1 MESEKWKVSVSR
13 SFSRFPVSPKIR
25 KITNP
30 FIMYDHKGDDQK
42 SLLICEMA
50 ASDRPRE
57 KAMAQGFDSLSDA
70 EVMAIIFATGIK
82 GVSVIDLC
90 KDILNRNRGHL
101 SLVTRKQWSQL
112 VEEHKGIGAVKAITL
127 LAALELGRRAS
138 EDAKRLAQE
147 EPMGAS
153 SDAYEYMKPH
163 FQWLQHEEFWVLY
176 LNHGGKVVSEKRISM
191 GSTNATSVDVKL
203 IMRYAL
209 DCLAASM
216 VLCHNHPSGTLR
228 PSNEDD
234 NITKK
239 IADAARLFDIRV
251 FDHII
256 FTDGSYYS
264 YSDHSRL

>member
-1 MESEKWKVSVSR
+1 
-13 SFSRFPVSPKIR
+13 
-25 KITNP
+25 
-30 FIMYDHKGDDQK
+30 MYNHEGDDQK
-42 SLLICEMA
+42 SLLICEMD
-50 ASDRPRE
+50 ASQRPRE

-82 GVSVIDLC
+82 GTSVLDLC
-90 KDILNRNRGHL
+90 KDILKKNMGHL
-101 SLVTRKQWSQL
+101 SLVTRKPWHQL
-112 VEEHKGIGAVKAITL
+112 VKEHKGIGAVKAITL

-138 EDAKRLAQE
+138 EDSKRMAQE
-147 EPMGAS
+147 EPLS
-153 SDAYEYMKPH
+153 TSLDAYERMKAQ

-176 LNHGGKVVSEKRISM
+176 LNQGGKVVSKKRISM
-191 GSTNATSVDVKL
+191 GSTNSTSVDVKL

-228 PSNEDD
+228 PSTEDD
-234 NITKK
+234 HITKK
-239 IADAARLFDIRV
+239 IEDAARLFDVRV